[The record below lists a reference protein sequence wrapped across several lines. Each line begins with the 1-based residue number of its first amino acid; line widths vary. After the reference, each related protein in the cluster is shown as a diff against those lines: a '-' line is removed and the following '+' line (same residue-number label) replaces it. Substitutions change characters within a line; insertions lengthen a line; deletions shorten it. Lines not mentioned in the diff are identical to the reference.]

1 MSIKG
6 RSLQLFFIDGR
17 PDGMLTAEVF
27 NWTGHVL
34 RIPRT
39 QLKDALTRNQA
50 RFTGVYVL
58 IGEKDEEA
66 CAYIGEAEELAVRL
80 RSHAKEKDWWETA
93 ILITSTA
100 NNLHKAHVKYLEA
113 RLVEIADAVKAA
125 ALENGNIP
133 PRSSLSEADQANMES
148 FLDTLQMVLP
158 AIRVDMF
165 MDKSRAISET
175 SRSSTGPLPTFE
187 LSTPRIGL
195 KATAVLKD
203 GELIVQA
210 GSLARGEWVGDRA
223 QKTNYHTL
231 YDELTESGV
240 LESTGEHTRFTRD
253 YAFSSPSAAGAVVN
267 GRSTNGRT
275 SWKVKG
281 DGRTYADWEADQ
293 IEREVPQ

>member
-1 MSIKG
+1 MSIQG

-39 QLKDALTRNQA
+39 QLKDALARNQA
-50 RFTGVYVL
+50 DFTGVYVL
-58 IGEKDEEA
+58 LGEKNA
-66 CAYIGEAEELAVRL
+66 GPCAYIGEAEELSVRL

-93 ILITSTA
+93 VLITSTA

-113 RLVEIADAVKAA
+113 RLVEIADAVKATT
-125 ALENGNIP
+125 LENGNIP

-148 FLDTLQMVLP
+148 FLDTLRMVLP

-165 MDKSRAISET
+165 MDKSRPVSET
-175 SRSSTGPLPTFE
+175 ANSDNKPLPMFE

-195 KATAVLKD
+195 KATAILKD
-203 GELIVQA
+203 GEMIVQA
-210 GSLARGEWVGDRA
+210 GSLARGKWVGDTA
-223 QKTNYHTL
+223 QKTNYHKL

-240 LESTGEHTRFTRD
+240 LEPNGAQARFTRD
-253 YAFSSPSAAGAVVN
+253 YAFSSPSAAGAVIN

-275 SWKVKG
+275 AWKVRK
-281 DGRTYADWEADQ
+281 DGRTYAEWEVDQ
-293 IEREVPQ
+293 ITRERQ